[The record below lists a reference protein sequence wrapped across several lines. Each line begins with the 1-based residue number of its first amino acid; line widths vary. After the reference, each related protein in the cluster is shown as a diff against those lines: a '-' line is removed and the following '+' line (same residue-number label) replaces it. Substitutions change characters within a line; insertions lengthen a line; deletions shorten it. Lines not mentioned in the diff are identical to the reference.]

1 MNQIL
6 VQSQYS
12 HRSIQKSSI
21 VPVLFN
27 ISWKALTVKGL
38 VRLVINRNSVSF
50 SSSVNV
56 ILFFLMVGSSL
67 SLLTDLGTLGPATS
81 GSESTLAVSPKS
93 ISLELDLQLNV

>member
-1 MNQIL
+1 M
-6 VQSQYS
+6 
-12 HRSIQKSSI
+12 
-21 VPVLFN
+21 
-27 ISWKALTVKGL
+27 KGL

-67 SLLTDLGTLGPATS
+67 SFLTDLGTLGPATS

-93 ISLELDLQLNV
+93 INLKSEVVMF